1 MSSKTKELPEVGIN
15 KKLEVVK
22 QDMAQLLFSRE
33 LVQVAFRSP
42 TVSSN

>member
-22 QDMAQLLFSRE
+22 HDIAQLL
-33 LVQVAFRSP
+33 L
-42 TVSSN
+42 